1 MEEFKLKLENITKT
15 FPGVVALSNIT
26 FAIKEGEVRGLVGEN
41 GAGKST
47 LIKILTGA
55 YKPDGGC
62 IYING
67 IKFAELN
74 PALSEQLGIAAVYQ
88 DLMLINHLTVQDNI
102 FLGTELSKYSIIHKK
117 KMYQKTR
124 EILSKMG
131 YENIINPSDKVSNL
145 RTALKGIV
153 AIGKVLSK
161 NVNTVILDEPTAVLS
176 EREVKELFKIIK
188 EMKSANLSVIYI
200 SHRLEEIFEICDS
213 VTILK
218 DGKLVAT
225 KMIPDVNEDS
235 LIEMMVGRI
244 LNKSFYVARPAGQEI
259 LRVDRI
265 ETEKLKKCSFALK
278 EGEIVGLYGLVGSG
292 RTELARA
299 IFGADNIKSGA
310 VYIKN
315 KRIKLKSPKNA
326 IHYGIG
332 YVPEDRKEEGLII
345 KRSVKDNINLPIYSK
360 ISKISLIDTKLETA
374 NALKMKESLA
384 IKTPSISQIVEKLSG
399 GTQQKVVLSKW
410 LLSKSDI
417 FILDEPTN
425 GVDIGAKEEIYKLMN
440 ELANRGN
447 ALLFI
452 SSYIPELISIC
463 DRIIVMREGEITGE
477 IQKENFSENK
487 ILALAIKSYKYDK
500 NKLSV

>member
-278 EGEIVGLYGLVGSG
+278 
-292 RTELARA
+292 
-299 IFGADNIKSGA
+299 
-310 VYIKN
+310 
-315 KRIKLKSPKNA
+315 
-326 IHYGIG
+326 
-332 YVPEDRKEEGLII
+332 
-345 KRSVKDNINLPIYSK
+345 
-360 ISKISLIDTKLETA
+360 
-374 NALKMKESLA
+374 
-384 IKTPSISQIVEKLSG
+384 
-399 GTQQKVVLSKW
+399 
-410 LLSKSDI
+410 
-417 FILDEPTN
+417 
-425 GVDIGAKEEIYKLMN
+425 
-440 ELANRGN
+440 
-447 ALLFI
+447 
-452 SSYIPELISIC
+452 
-463 DRIIVMREGEITGE
+463 
-477 IQKENFSENK
+477 
-487 ILALAIKSYKYDK
+487 
-500 NKLSV
+500 